1 MSAMKIK
8 EVSEITGLTKKTIRF
23 YESEG
28 LITPEKTY
36 QNGRAYRSYSPETVA
51 LLQQIAVL
59 RRARFSVE
67 EIRTMQAAPEEI
79 PAVFVSYRQR
89 LHAEKAQL
97 EQVLSV
103 ADTITAE
110 ELNSQD
116 MLVSQLEPAAA
127 KVQLPTADIHPHF
140 RYLDL
145 LEANLMKRKKNV
157 NMTENELH
165 QRKIAAVNAAMYAGF
180 SVQNS
185 ATNSAVAGG
194 KGGGMDIGN
203 AQKIAAYNLLMN
215 HKD

>member
-1 MSAMKIK
+1 MPMKIK

-36 QNGRAYRSYSPETVA
+36 QNGRAYRSYPPETVS
-51 LLQQIAVL
+51 LLRQIAVL
-59 RRARFSVE
+59 RRARFSIE

-79 PAVFVSYRQR
+79 PSVFLSYRQR

-103 ADTITAE
+103 ADTITAK

-127 KVQLPTADIHPHF
+127 RIQLPAADIHPHF
-140 RYLDL
+140 HYLDL
-145 LEANLMKRKKNV
+145 LEANLMKRKKKV
-157 NMTENELH
+157 NMTEDELR
-165 QRKIAAVNAAMYAGF
+165 QRKMAANNAAMYAAF
-180 SVQNS
+180 STQNS
-185 ATNSAVAGG
+185 SSANMAVGG

-215 HKD
+215 NRD